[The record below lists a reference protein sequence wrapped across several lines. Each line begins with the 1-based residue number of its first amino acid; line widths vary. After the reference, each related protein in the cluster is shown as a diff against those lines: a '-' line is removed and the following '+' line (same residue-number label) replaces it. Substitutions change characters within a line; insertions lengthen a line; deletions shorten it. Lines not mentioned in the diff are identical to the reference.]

1 MKRDMDLCRR
11 ILLAVEGSPPGES
24 VEMSFVD
31 DYPKNVVAR
40 HVGLLSE
47 AGLVEAETG
56 WNPVP
61 MDTTTLGY
69 YVTDLTWAGH
79 DFLDAARD
87 EGRWTKAKQ
96 HFADAGVSVTLT
108 LLKEKLD
115 DLARA
120 ALGLGS

>member
-11 ILLAVEGSPPGES
+11 ILLTVEDSPPGES
-24 VEMSFVD
+24 VEMPFVD

-61 MDTTTLGY
+61 MDPTTLGY

-87 EGRWTKAKQ
+87 EGIWAKAKER
-96 HFADAGVSVTLT
+96 FSDAGVSATFT
-108 LLKEKLD
+108 LLKEMLEN
-115 DLARA
+115 LGRGN
-120 ALGLGS
+120 LGLGD